1 MAKKKITKWKNIP
14 TFTRARYA
22 VDVGWTDIN
31 GWIEDYNLEMNPDFQ
46 RAHVW
51 NQVQQIAY
59 VEYVMRH
66 GMSGKDI
73 FMNQPGWNEGQKGT
87 LVVVDGKQRLTA
99 ALAFMNNEIKA
110 FGSYKKDFDLIDR
123 LTCSFRFH
131 IADLET
137 KAEVLQWY
145 LDFNSG
151 GTQHTE
157 AELNKV
163 RKLLKKDKSND

>member
-1 MAKKKITKWKNIP
+1 MKKITKWKDIP
-14 TFTRARYA
+14 QFTRARYA
-22 VDVGWTDIN
+22 VDVGWDYIQD
-31 GWIEDYNLEMNPDFQ
+31 WIDEHNLEMNPDFQ

-51 NQVQQIAY
+51 TKRQQIAY
-59 VEYVMRH
+59 VEYIMRH
-66 GMSGKDI
+66 GTSGKNI
-73 FMNQPGWNEGQKGT
+73 FLNQPGWCSGQRGT

-110 FGSYKKDFDLIDR
+110 FGSYKKEFDLIDR
-123 LTCSFRFH
+123 LTCSFRFN

-151 GTQHTE
+151 GTQHTD
-157 AELNKV
+157 AELHKV
-163 RKLLKKDKSND
+163 RQLLRKEKK